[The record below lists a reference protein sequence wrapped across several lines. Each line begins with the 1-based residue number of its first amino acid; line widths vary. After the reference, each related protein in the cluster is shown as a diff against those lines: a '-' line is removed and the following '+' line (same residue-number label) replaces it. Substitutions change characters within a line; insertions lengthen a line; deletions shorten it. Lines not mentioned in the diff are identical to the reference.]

1 MDPLKTETV
10 HLVPQDGG
18 QIPSAGIVIIFLR
31 ISLVGGI
38 LKISFK
44 QNLQFLNLIFFL
56 YYWYLGVT
64 SKKSDYLKALTIQ
77 VGGWSTPYQKN

>member
-31 ISLVGGI
+31 ISLVGVI

-44 QNLQFLNLIFFL
+44 QKGGGAKSGFLDK
-56 YYWYLGVT
+56 GVPVT
-64 SKKSDYLKALTIQ
+64 QSPMDQMT
-77 VGGWSTPYQKN
+77 